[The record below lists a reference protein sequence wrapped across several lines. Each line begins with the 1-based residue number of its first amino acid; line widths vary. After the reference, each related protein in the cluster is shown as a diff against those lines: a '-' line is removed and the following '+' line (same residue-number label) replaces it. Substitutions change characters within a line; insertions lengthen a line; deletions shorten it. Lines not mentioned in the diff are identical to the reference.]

1 MIDFNK
7 DGKYDKNDL
16 KYIIAFVLI
25 LTAVILIFC
34 GFWVSPTGI
43 IDSSVITMVG
53 LIFAFVGSILG
64 IDAHYNAILQ
74 RYKEEN
80 KDK

>member
-16 KYIIAFVLI
+16 KYIIAFILI
-25 LTAVILIFC
+25 ITAVILIFC
-34 GFWVSPTGI
+34 GFWVVPTGI
-43 IDSSVITMVG
+43 IDNSVITMVG

-64 IDAHYNAILQ
+64 IDAHYSVMME
-74 RYKEEN
+74 RYKE
-80 KDK
+80 DKGKK

>member
-16 KYIIAFVLI
+16 KYIIAFILI
-25 LTAVILIFC
+25 ITAVILIFC
-34 GFWVSPTGI
+34 GFWVEPTGI
-43 IDSSVITMVG
+43 IDNSVITMVG

-64 IDAHYNAILQ
+64 IDAHYSVMME